1 MVARLWKKFF
11 FLKID
16 EIGSEGYL
24 SVSGVHVLSYLWYDY
39 LNVKMS
45 KSLTSLTINI
55 ICIVVKNEFTKSL
68 FVKTPYICEDPLYK
82 NSPICLGLF
91 GLTWPHFW
99 RRPDFYSFYK
109 RALNWYFPCKW
120 KCYVTIYYSINIHTY
135 NIHRGLEQMIKHGI
149 RFTSLSCP

>member
-1 MVARLWKKFF
+1 M
-11 FLKID
+11 
-16 EIGSEGYL
+16 YL
-24 SVSGVHVLSYLWYDY
+24 VTYGMTTL
-39 LNVKMS
+39 MS
-45 KSLTSLTINI
+45 KCPKVYSDEWFQVTFWESRLLFSEQTVFGFGFETITRGKSTTINI
-55 ICIVVKNEFTKSL
+55 ICIKVKNEYEFTKSL

-120 KCYVTIYYSINIHTY
+120 KCYVTIYYSINIHT
-135 NIHRGLEQMIKHGI
+135 
-149 RFTSLSCP
+149 